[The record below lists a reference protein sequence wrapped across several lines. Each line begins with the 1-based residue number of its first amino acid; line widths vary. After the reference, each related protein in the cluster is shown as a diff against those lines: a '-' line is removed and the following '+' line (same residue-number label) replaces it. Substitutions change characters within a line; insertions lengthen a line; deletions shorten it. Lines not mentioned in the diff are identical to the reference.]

1 MFEKLN
7 DKRCYII
14 AEIGGNF
21 TTYDQAK
28 DLIDAAAA
36 ANVDAVKLQT
46 YKAETIASKS
56 AVFDMEAISGIT
68 QMEYFKKYEI
78 DKDVHKKIFE
88 YAQSKGLDCF
98 STPSHPEDVDM
109 LLSLGVSCFK
119 TGADDA
125 TNLPFLK
132 YMARKGLPI
141 IFSSGLCTLREI
153 EDAVN
158 AIEEEGNSK
167 IVIMHTVSG
176 YPTHPHEV
184 NLNVILALK
193 SRFPYYNIGFSDHT
207 LTTTASIAAATMG
220 AVVVERHFTLDKN
233 ADGPDH
239 MLSSTPDEMKYI
251 VDTIRTIETMKG
263 SYIKMPFGSEINN
276 RKNNRKSVVAIKTI
290 KKGDILSEENI
301 YVKRPG
307 TGIPPCCLEQFYG
320 RTAERDMKEDDLLK
334 WEDMV

>member
-1 MFEKLN
+1 MFDKLN

-21 TTYDQAK
+21 TTYEQAK
-28 DLIDAAAA
+28 DLIDAASA
-36 ANVDAVKLQT
+36 ANVDAVKVQT

-56 AVFDMEAISGIT
+56 AIFDMEAISGIT

-78 DKDVHKKIFE
+78 DKALHKKVFE
-88 YAQSKGLDCF
+88 YAKSKGLDFF
-98 STPSHPEDVDM
+98 STPSHPEDVEM
-109 LLSLGVSCFK
+109 LLSLGIGCFK

-132 YMARKGLPI
+132 YIAKTGLPV

-158 AIEEEGNSK
+158 AIEEEGNNK

-184 NLNVILALK
+184 NLNVILTLK
-193 SRFPYYNIGFSDHT
+193 ERFPYYHIGFSDHT

-251 VDTIRTIETMKG
+251 VDTIRTVETMKG
-263 SYIKMPFGSEINN
+263 SYIKMPFGSETRN
-276 RKNNRKSVVAIKTI
+276 RKNNRKSVVAIKPV

-307 TGIPPCCLEQFYG
+307 TGIPPCHIERLYG
-320 RTAERDMKEDDLLK
+320 RTAARDLQEDEPLK
-334 WEDMV
+334 WEDML